1 MAEAASPSKAP
12 LIALAVAAFGIGT
25 TEFVIMGLLP
35 EVAADLHVGLPAAGL
50 LVSGYALGVAFG
62 GPVLAALLAR
72 VPARATLIGLM
83 GLFIAGNL
91 GCAVAPTYMLL
102 MLARIVTALCHAAF
116 FGTGAVVA
124 ARLAAPGRSAQ
135 AIALMIGGL
144 TIANV
149 VGVPLGTFI
158 GQAAGWRVT
167 FLAVA
172 GIGAVALLAMARLL
186 PQVEVT
192 RDLGAEVRVLKTP
205 PVWLTL
211 AVSTLASASM
221 FGFFTYI
228 TPILTT
234 LGGVA
239 DGNVGYVLLAAGIGL
254 TAGNY
259 LGARLADWRAGPSL
273 VAVLFG
279 VSAVLLIFAS
289 LGRTPWSATVIV
301 TLWGVL
307 AFAVCAIT
315 QAMVVEAASAAP
327 NLASTLNISAFNL
340 GNAIGAG
347 LSAAVLSSGLGLSAI
362 PLLAAMVAGLAMA
375 TAIIS
380 IAVRR
385 NQAGSPSLSR
395 SAIDIGKM

>member
-1 MAEAASPSKAP
+1 MAEAASPSRAP

-35 EVAADLHVGLPAAGL
+35 EVAADLRVGLPAAGL

-62 GPVLAALLAR
+62 GPVLAALQAR
-72 VPARATLIGLM
+72 VPARATLLGLM
-83 GLFIAGNL
+83 GLFIIGNL
-91 GCAVAPTYMLL
+91 GCAIATDYTLL
-102 MLARIVTALCHAAF
+102 MLARMITALCHAAF

-135 AIALMIGGL
+135 AIALMISGL

-158 GQAAGWRVT
+158 GQAAGWRTT

-172 GIGAVALLAMARLL
+172 GIGVIAFLAMARLL
-186 PQVEVT
+186 PTVET
-192 RDLGAEVRVLKTP
+192 ARDLRAELRVLKAP
-205 PVWLTL
+205 SVWLTL
-211 AVSTLASASM
+211 LVSTLASTSM

-239 DGNVGYVLLAAGIGL
+239 AGDVGYVLLAAGVGL

-259 LGARLADWRAGPSL
+259 LGARLADWRARQSL
-273 VAVLFG
+273 VAVLI
-279 VSAVLLIFAS
+279 AVAVVLVVFAA
-289 LGRTPWSATVIV
+289 LGRTPWAATATV
-301 TLWGVL
+301 TLWGIL

-347 LSAAVLSSGLGLSAI
+347 LSAAALSAGLGLSAL
-362 PLLAAMVAGLAMA
+362 PPLAAGMAALAAVIAGLSAASMDG
-375 TAIIS
+375 
-380 IAVRR
+380 R
-385 NQAGSPSLSR
+385 SLNVTRDSNP
-395 SAIDIGKM
+395 

>member
-1 MAEAASPSKAP
+1 MPEAAAPSKAP

-35 EVAADLHVGLPAAGL
+35 EVAADLRVSLPAAGL

-83 GLFIAGNL
+83 GLFIVGNL
-91 GCAVAPTYMLL
+91 GCAAAPTYMLL

-124 ARLAAPGRSAQ
+124 TRLAAPGRSAQ

-149 VGVPLGTFI
+149 VGVPFGTFI
-158 GQAAGWRVT
+158 GQAVGWRVT

-172 GIGAVALLAMARLL
+172 GIGVIAFLGMVRLL
-186 PQVEVT
+186 PQVEVS
-192 RDLGAEVRVLKTP
+192 RDLSAEIRVLKAP

-211 AVSTLASASM
+211 AVSTAASTSM

-259 LGARLADWRAGPSL
+259 LGARLADWRARPSL

-279 VSAVLLIFAS
+279 VVAVLLVFAAF
-289 LGRTPWSATVIV
+289 GPTPWSATVIV

-347 LSAAVLSSGLGLSAI
+347 LSAAALSAGLGLSAI
-362 PLLAAMVAGLAMA
+362 PLLAAGVGGLAVAMA
-375 TAIIS
+375 ILL
-380 IAVRR
+380 IAVGR
-385 NQAGSPSLSR
+385 NQAGSPRLSR